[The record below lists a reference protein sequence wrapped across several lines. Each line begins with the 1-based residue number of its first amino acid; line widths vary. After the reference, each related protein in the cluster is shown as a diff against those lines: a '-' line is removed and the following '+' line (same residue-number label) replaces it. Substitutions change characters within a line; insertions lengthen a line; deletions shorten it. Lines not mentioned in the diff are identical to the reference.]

1 MKQSFVF
8 SLPLC
13 SLCLFA
19 LTLLVVAAPRY
30 AIQAHIEQSCI
41 RFMKRRVRY
50 LILSLVGLQLLA
62 VGAVLALPPLAQAVP
77 GRYRVA
83 LAERSPFLSEVTE
96 RVIRWAAPAPELL
109 PAPVAAQGETIDVS
123 ALLARESTAALPSA
137 TTTPTPT
144 PMLSPTSDD
153 TAVEQPDEPPP
164 ATPTATA
171 TLLPTNTPTPE
182 PLPERVVLDG
192 VMAVRQHFNNCGP
205 ANLTKVLTY
214 FGLNIDQ
221 TEIARVVKPNPED
234 RNVSPWQMVEYVND
248 HTSLSAGHYSNGT
261 LDLLKALIAAGFP
274 IIIEKGY
281 YTNIEEA
288 PGWWGHYL
296 TVFGYDET
304 AERFYTHDSYLGPFN
319 GRPRL
324 HSYDY
329 IEEFWHQF
337 NYTFIVIYPPH
348 QEEQVQAILGPA
360 MFDVEQMWRDAA
372 ARADQDVQADPDNVF
387 NWFNL
392 GTALTRLGELTGEAR
407 YYQGGVQAFDE
418 ARTIG
423 LPPRMLWYQH
433 RPYSAY
439 LRIGRY
445 DDIIA
450 LTDTVLREQGGRNV
464 EETYWYRGH
473 ALLHLGQVADA
484 RAAYEQALAVNP
496 NFYYAQWSLDYVN
509 SLDE

>member
-1 MKQSFVF
+1 
-8 SLPLC
+8 
-13 SLCLFA
+13 
-19 LTLLVVAAPRY
+19 
-30 AIQAHIEQSCI
+30 
-41 RFMKRRVRY
+41 MKRRVRY
-50 LILSLVGLQLLA
+50 LILMLVGLQLLA
-62 VGAVLALPPLAQAVP
+62 AALLLALPSLAQAVP

-83 LAERSPFLSEVTE
+83 LAERSPLLSEVTE
-96 RVIRWAAPAPELL
+96 QVIQWAAPVPELL
-109 PAPVAAQGETIDVS
+109 PAPVAAQSEVIDVS
-123 ALLARESTAALPSA
+123 ALLERESQAALSAVTPTATATPLPPPTATAASGEQSDNQPAAAATA
-137 TTTPTPT
+137 TTTPTP
-144 PMLSPTSDD
+144 
-153 TAVEQPDEPPP
+153 
-164 ATPTATA
+164 
-171 TLLPTNTPTPE
+171 LPTNTPTPE
-182 PLPERVVLDG
+182 PLPKRVVLEG
-192 VMAVRQHFNNCGP
+192 VTAVRQHFNNCGP

-214 FGLNIDQ
+214 FGLNINQ
-221 TEIARVVKPNPED
+221 VEIASVVKPNPED

-248 HTSLSAGHYSNGT
+248 HTSLSASEHSNGT
-261 LDLLKALIAAGFP
+261 LALLKELIAAGFP
-274 IIIEKGY
+274 VIIEKGY
-281 YTNIEEA
+281 FTNTEEA

-304 AERFYTHDSYLGPFN
+304 AERFYTHDSYLGPFD

-337 NYTFIVIYPPH
+337 NYTFIVIYPAN
-348 QEEQVQAILGPA
+348 QEEAVQAILGPDLL
-360 MFDVEQMWRDAA
+360 DVEQMWRDAA

-392 GTALTRLGELTGEAR
+392 GTALTRIGELTGEAR
-407 YYQGGVQAFDE
+407 YYQGGAQAFDE

-445 DDIIA
+445 DDVIA

-473 ALLHLGQVADA
+473 ALLHLGDVADA
-484 RAAYEQALAVNP
+484 RAAYEQALVVNP